1 MKRAAS
7 RSLAVVTYLVLAGCG
22 SSSSGPA
29 FLLPGP
35 APTVYTGTVVDSA
48 EGNGTVTVSIVSVSG
63 LMSGTCDMS
72 FGGKTETE
80 YVSGTESGGVYTARF
95 EECPSTET
103 TSCSPD
109 CTLAFSG
116 SLTSSSMAGT
126 YAAVPDVRCLS
137 RTGTITATR

>member
-1 MKRAAS
+1 VKRAAV
-7 RSLAVVTYLVLAGCG
+7 LVTCFILTGCG
-22 SSSSGPA
+22 SSSTAPE

-48 EGNGTVTVSIVSVSG
+48 KGTGTVTVSIVSVGG

-72 FGGKTETE
+72 FGGKADQE
-80 YVSGTESGGVYTARF
+80 YVSGTVSSGVYTARF

-116 SLTSSSMAGT
+116 SLTSSSLTGA
-126 YAAVPDVRCLS
+126 YQAVPDVRCLS